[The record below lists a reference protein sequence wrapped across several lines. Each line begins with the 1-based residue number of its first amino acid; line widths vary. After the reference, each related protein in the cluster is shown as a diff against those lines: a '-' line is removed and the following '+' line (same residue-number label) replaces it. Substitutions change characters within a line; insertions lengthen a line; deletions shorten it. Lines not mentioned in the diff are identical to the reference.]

1 MHWESPLTM
10 KHGNGNF
17 TFRMQPGPRIR
28 SAGRCFSR
36 LPMTSWNIMNGSKEL
51 HAKWVHQEK
60 WPESVPLEV
69 KGTRVK
75 DVLNE
80 VIARMEKI
88 PVGDKG
94 DLDAIR
100 TAIDFEARGAALYGR
115 LRDAVSDP
123 KQKAFFHLLAGIENE
138 HYMSLRDTEELL
150 TDPASWYRSKE
161 HHGLD
166 GG

>member
-1 MHWESPLTM
+1 MGIALDNETREREFYLQNAARTSNPV
-10 KHGNGNF
+10 
-17 TFRMQPGPRIR
+17 
-28 SAGRCFSR
+28 GREMFLQIADDELEHYER
-36 LPMTSWNIMNGSKEL
+36 LKEL

-123 KQKAFFHLLAGIENE
+123 KQKAFFHLLQGSK
-138 HYMSLRDTEELL
+138 MSITCRFGQTEELL